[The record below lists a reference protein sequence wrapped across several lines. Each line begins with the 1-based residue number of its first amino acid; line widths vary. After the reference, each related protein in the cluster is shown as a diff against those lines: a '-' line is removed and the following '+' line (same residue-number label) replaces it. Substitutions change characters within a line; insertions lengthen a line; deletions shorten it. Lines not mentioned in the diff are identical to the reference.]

1 MPTVPEMKAFAAHMK
16 GPEADMLKG
25 MISAMEK
32 GDP

>member
-1 MPTVPEMKAFAAHMK
+1 MPTLAEIKAFSAHMK

-25 MISAMEK
+25 MVTAMEK